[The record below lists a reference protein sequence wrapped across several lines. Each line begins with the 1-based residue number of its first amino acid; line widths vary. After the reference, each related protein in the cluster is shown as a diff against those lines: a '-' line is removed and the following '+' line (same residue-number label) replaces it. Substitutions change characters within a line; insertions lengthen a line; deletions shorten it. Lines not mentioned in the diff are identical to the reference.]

1 MTKLCLI
8 TLKSKLVDML
18 VIAGPGVCSGKA
30 FRCVGR
36 QQHSLT
42 SSQLLVVEL
51 AQFSLAGLAAR
62 AR

>member
-18 VIAGPGVCSGKA
+18 VIAGVCSGKA

>member
-1 MTKLCLI
+1 MTELCLI
-8 TLKSKLVDML
+8 TLKSKLVDVE
-18 VIAGPGVCSGKA
+18 VIAGVCSVKA

-51 AQFSLAGLAAR
+51 AQFTLAGLAAR